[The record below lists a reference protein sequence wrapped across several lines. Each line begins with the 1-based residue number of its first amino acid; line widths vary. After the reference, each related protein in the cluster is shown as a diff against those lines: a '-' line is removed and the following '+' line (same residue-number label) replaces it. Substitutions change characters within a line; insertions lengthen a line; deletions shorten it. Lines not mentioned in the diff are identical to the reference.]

1 MFLDSWF
8 NRETKFMNRFAVGFL
23 ALTGA
28 IAGTAGIASAA
39 DMGAPA
45 PVYTKAPI
53 MAPMFSWT
61 GFYIGANVGG
71 AWGNSSDTNAFFA
84 PLTSTG
90 NFSTSGVLGGGQA
103 GYNWQFGS
111 WVLGIETDGDWSNVK
126 GSTSNGLCAGV
137 TCTTSD
143 SWVGTTRGRL
153 GYAVDHWLFYGTGG
167 VAYGDIKFTDLPAAF
182 IFNGSSTN
190 TGWAAGGGIEYA
202 FTSQWSAKLEYLHVD
217 LGSVSLSCA
226 LGCGTSTI
234 KFNEDIFRGGVNFH
248 F

>member
-1 MFLDSWF
+1 MVASKAHHYFFEARRPELVLTVTSLLAECHFWEEPRREGAPDVTAGAFWNAKCGQGTRNPVCGFGVTAEPEPAFCDNGASQMPGERMVDCLVAF
-8 NRETKFMNRFAVGFL
+8 GFVVNRETKFMNRFAVGFL

-90 NFSTSGVLGGGQA
+90 NYSTSGGGGQA

-111 WVLGIETDGDWSNVK
+111 WVLGIETDGD
-126 GSTSNGLCAGV
+126 
-137 TCTTSD
+137 
-143 SWVGTTRGRL
+143 
-153 GYAVDHWLFYGTGG
+153 
-167 VAYGDIKFTDLPAAF
+167 
-182 IFNGSSTN
+182 
-190 TGWAAGGGIEYA
+190 
-202 FTSQWSAKLEYLHVD
+202 
-217 LGSVSLSCA
+217 
-226 LGCGTSTI
+226 
-234 KFNEDIFRGGVNFH
+234 
-248 F
+248 